1 MNRQRKSW
9 RGCKRARAS
18 HGSSREG
25 SERDYL
31 ETVYI
36 SLTTFSS
43 SPDAPAFESAY
54 FGGDAQQQTQRM
66 ADIAGFYRA
75 FGVDSTDG
83 GSRPDE
89 LPVQLELR
97 AYLCR
102 KEAYAE
108 EHLGAPRAGQTR
120 KAQRLF
126 LEEHLGRW
134 GAAFGRR
141 VASQAPAGHFYQLAG
156 ETLSYWVLQEC
167 SSAGVTPVEVSLVTH
182 PGIGHSRLAISRIRW
197 RRQFRAHGRAR
208 SEVMKMLHR
217 LANHRRAV
225 VVLVAALAV
234 GGLLQ
239 LTNTNPAVSQS
250 QYINAYEVSKPAW
263 TPMPG
268 SGENRQRQH
277 PLTAQAGQYIAGGSV
292 TAVKAQAVHPM
303 KAGFTSASWSDS
315 TKDEATLRAQDFSDA
330 VALEFPASG
339 ETAVPAIC
347 MGQADAAVNIWHWRA
362 DSNAGLKDPN
372 QVYTSAQIDGYPY
385 TDSLFYTAREAGN
398 PFANPDLGAVQSLYS
413 RAFGELTTLANQDVQ
428 GMGKHTADGWSVVF
442 ARDFASINP
451 GHASFAASTTVDMA
465 FAVWDGDKDERNG
478 RKAVSQLV
486 TMNIGAAD
494 AFEDGGSNLPSCS
507 SLAHC
512 CS

>member
-1 MNRQRKSW
+1 
-9 RGCKRARAS
+9 
-18 HGSSREG
+18 
-25 SERDYL
+25 
-31 ETVYI
+31 
-36 SLTTFSS
+36 
-43 SPDAPAFESAY
+43 
-54 FGGDAQQQTQRM
+54 
-66 ADIAGFYRA
+66 
-75 FGVDSTDG
+75 
-83 GSRPDE
+83 
-89 LPVQLELR
+89 
-97 AYLCR
+97 
-102 KEAYAE
+102 
-108 EHLGAPRAGQTR
+108 
-120 KAQRLF
+120 
-126 LEEHLGRW
+126 
-134 GAAFGRR
+134 
-141 VASQAPAGHFYQLAG
+141 
-156 ETLSYWVLQEC
+156 
-167 SSAGVTPVEVSLVTH
+167 
-182 PGIGHSRLAISRIRW
+182 
-197 RRQFRAHGRAR
+197 
-208 SEVMKMLHR
+208 MLHR

-250 QYINAYEVSKPAW
+250 QYINAYEVSES
-263 TPMPG
+263 PG
-268 SGENRQRQH
+268 MDPDAGVWSKIGSVSI

-292 TAVKAQAVHPM
+292 TAVKAQAVHHE
-303 KAGFTSASWSDS
+303 GRLYVRVSWSDS

-385 TDSLFYTAREAGN
+385 TNSLFYTAREAEN

-494 AFEDGGSNLPSCS
+494 AFEDGGSNLSIMLIAGALLLVVAGLGAG
-507 SLAHC
+507 LAVYGYREKGR
-512 CS
+512 